1 VDLKLPMTTRL
12 EQMPDKS
19 NWYAVLHGPIVLA
32 AKTAPFKDEK
42 LNVFAD
48 DSRMGHIAKG
58 EICPLGAAPMFVSD
72 ARDFTGRIRPVKGQP
87 LTFTAPDLIRGP
99 DGAAAGGNLKLVPF
113 FRLHDSRYMM
123 YWQRSTP
130 GRYAALQ
137 ERTAQDERERL
148 ALSARTID
156 QVAPGEQQPESDH
169 GFKGEGADAGIN
181 AGRHWRHAAG
191 WFSYVLNNPK
201 DEAKTLRLTFASSDA
216 GRRFDILVD
225 GRLLQSM
232 ALAKEGEAFYTRDF
246 ALPQGLGRKIEVKFV
261 ARDGSIAG
269 GLYGLRLLR

>member
-1 VDLKLPMTTRL
+1 
-12 EQMPDKS
+12 MPDKS
-19 NWYAVLHGPIVLA
+19 NWHAVLHGPIVLA

-58 EICPLGAAPMFVSD
+58 QICPLEAAPMFVTD
-72 ARDFTGRIRPVKGQP
+72 AKDFTSRIKPVKGRP

-99 DGAAAGGNLKLVPF
+99 NTGNLQLIPF
-113 FRLHDSRYMM
+113 FRLHDARYTM

-130 GRYAALQ
+130 ANFAALKEQ
-137 ERTAQDERERL
+137 TARDEKERL
-148 ALSARTID
+148 ALNARTID

-169 GFKGEGADAGIN
+169 AFKGEGADAGIN
-181 AGRHWRHAAG
+181 GGRHWRHATG

-201 DEAKTLRLTFASSDA
+201 GEATTLRLTFAAVDA
-216 GRRFDILVD
+216 GRKFDILVD
-225 GRLLQSM
+225 GKP
-232 ALAKEGEAFYTRDF
+232 LAAVELKQEEEAFYTRDF
-246 ALPQGLGRKIEVKFV
+246 TLPEGLGKKIEVKFV
-261 ARDGSIAG
+261 AQEGSIAG